1 MASSDTPEI
10 DELLFYQY
18 LTTNFTDLYL
28 TAQEACSIMI
38 IPQYVINPSIITRD
52 VIESHLFHPSP
63 LFIQKHISLNE
74 KYEIEFDSN
83 RTIRVLNKK
92 DNSNEK
98 RIKILGQEDVRDS
111 IRQRSYSILIVEQLI
126 IDISKSKQNS
136 NSSASK
142 LQNTRPMILDQ
153 KFNATTAS
161 YETSFMFL
169 DSLRQVE
176 PPFAQLRTQLFLF
189 NETYVILPKYVEKA
203 LDKLREHRTQ
213 FLQQVYHLL
222 NKTYEDR
229 DIELASE
236 IFITGNIYTKVWPI
250 VLQFTEDK
258 DENLYDR
265 VMKRNRRQLS
275 KSTDMNSNKNLNALN
290 ELKKLDDLKSAYEKA
305 KCIRSAL
312 DLTVA
317 ALSLMTVDPHS
328 SSVSYH
334 ATSNAAPMAADE
346 TLTAFIDVI
355 CQLVTQSNS
364 KNSIN
369 LYAHAYYIDKFRFL
383 PLPQDV
389 DYAFT
394 TYQGVLE
401 YLSSSTP
408 TY

>member
-142 LQNTRPMILDQ
+142 LQNTRPMILVS
-153 KFNATTAS
+153 FS
-161 YETSFMFL
+161 FIFSIETKKS
-169 DSLRQVE
+169 
-176 PPFAQLRTQLFLF
+176 
-189 NETYVILPKYVEKA
+189 
-203 LDKLREHRTQ
+203 H
-213 FLQQVYHLL
+213 
-222 NKTYEDR
+222 
-229 DIELASE
+229 
-236 IFITGNIYTKVWPI
+236 I
-250 VLQFTEDK
+250 VFFFE
-258 DENLYDR
+258 
-265 VMKRNRRQLS
+265 
-275 KSTDMNSNKNLNALN
+275 
-290 ELKKLDDLKSAYEKA
+290 
-305 KCIRSAL
+305 
-312 DLTVA
+312 
-317 ALSLMTVDPHS
+317 
-328 SSVSYH
+328 
-334 ATSNAAPMAADE
+334 
-346 TLTAFIDVI
+346 
-355 CQLVTQSNS
+355 
-364 KNSIN
+364 
-369 LYAHAYYIDKFRFL
+369 
-383 PLPQDV
+383 
-389 DYAFT
+389 
-394 TYQGVLE
+394 
-401 YLSSSTP
+401 
-408 TY
+408 